1 MNLNSRKGEFVL
13 LKMNLNPLKNVIQ
26 RLHNQAYRQVPQYAH
41 QQVNDTAMER
51 QIMEVISQ
59 TLTQIWVRI

>member
-1 MNLNSRKGEFVL
+1 
-13 LKMNLNPLKNVIQ
+13 MNLNPLKNVVQ

>member
-1 MNLNSRKGEFVL
+1 
-13 LKMNLNPLKNVIQ
+13 MNLNPLKNVIQ
-26 RLHNQAYRQVPQYAH
+26 RLHNQAYHQVPQYAH
-41 QQVNDTAMER
+41 QQVNDTAMDR